1 MSSQQFAISSHIS
14 RIFKKLVA
22 LEILLVFLT
31 SLLVSVFRFNQ
42 DFFVALTQYP
52 GVPKVFLYPLL
63 WYFYLYRTHSWDRS
77 ILYQSSD
84 YYRRV
89 IEASGKSLLTFAAIA
104 FIIQYPISRI
114 WVAAN
119 SIGILAILIGTRYLL
134 RLIYFKPHYDG
145 NSQTYIYIGSKKS
158 QKQALEDFYSA
169 HGELPRIVRIEPPK
183 QLQSDDWLTNY
194 QSVARECNAYGAIVG
209 VGEIQS
215 AALLRRLA
223 DTDRNQIID
232 FVLATRISAISDR
245 FEHLESPTLVRIRES
260 TLVAGGAVVKRF
272 FDVLFTLIVLVLIS
286 PLMFVIAVLIKATS
300 KGPVLYVDQR
310 IGKNGQLFTFPKFR
324 SMYEAA
330 DKERLALLGRPDE
343 KMIDRYKSDP
353 RITPFGKFIRRWSL
367 DELPQFWC
375 VLIGTMSVVGPRPI
389 LREELSQIKS
399 EYQVR
404 FLAKP
409 GLTGLWQVTGRK
421 EVPWN
426 ERMLRDIV
434 YVDNWSMSFDLVL
447 IGKTIGAVVKGNGA
461 M

>member
-1 MSSQQFAISSHIS
+1 
-14 RIFKKLVA
+14 
-22 LEILLVFLT
+22 
-31 SLLVSVFRFNQ
+31 
-42 DFFVALTQYP
+42 
-52 GVPKVFLYPLL
+52 
-63 WYFYLYRTHSWDRS
+63 
-77 ILYQSSD
+77 
-84 YYRRV
+84 
-89 IEASGKSLLTFAAIA
+89 
-104 FIIQYPISRI
+104 
-114 WVAAN
+114 
-119 SIGILAILIGTRYLL
+119 
-134 RLIYFKPHYDG
+134 
-145 NSQTYIYIGSKKS
+145 
-158 QKQALEDFYSA
+158 
-169 HGELPRIVRIEPPK
+169 
-183 QLQSDDWLTNY
+183 
-194 QSVARECNAYGAIVG
+194 
-209 VGEIQS
+209 
-215 AALLRRLA
+215 
-223 DTDRNQIID
+223 
-232 FVLATRISAISDR
+232 
-245 FEHLESPTLVRIRES
+245 VRIRES

-286 PLMFVIAVLIKATS
+286 PLMFVIAVIIKATS

-330 DKERLALLGRPDE
+330 DKERLAILGRPDE

-353 RITPFGKFIRRWSL
+353 RITPFGRFIRRWSL

-375 VLIGTMSVVGPRPI
+375 VLIGTMSVVGPRPV
-389 LREELSQIKS
+389 LREELSQITG
-399 EYQVR
+399 EYQLR